1 MNSALVVSIEG
12 LLPAWPPHLSHSAVF
27 ALVLIFAAMCGE
39 FFNRVLRLPR
49 ITGYSVAGLLAGP
62 ALLNWFGP
70 EQIDGMRLVIDLSLA
85 LMLFELGVRVDLGW
99 LRKNP
104 ALFANSLAEAGLSF
118 LAAMAVLLLLD
129 YSFNVSLIVAIVCIS
144 TSPAV
149 IIRMTS
155 DLKVSGQVSERL
167 LVLTALNVAYAVIGA
182 HLALGYLHQAH
193 GGGWLTTLLHPVYLL
208 AGSLAAAWLLS
219 ISFGVIRRYFD
230 LSADQASAV
239 LFGVLLLAMALL
251 REAKLPVLLAP
262 LLAGMMVRRSD
273 PRPHLW
279 PRHFGSAGGLLVILF
294 FVMTGAML
302 TWGNVASGWLV
313 AVALIAVRAAGKM
326 LGTVPISLRSGLT
339 LRQSLALGAA
349 LAPLSGVAFV
359 LSDDIGTLY
368 PELGA
373 ELRTIVMTMVAI
385 LELAGPFIVQQALK
399 RAEQTGETRHGT

>member
-1 MNSALVVSIEG
+1 MSSELVLSLER
-12 LLPAWPPHLSHSAVF
+12 LMPAWPPHLGHTAVF
-27 ALVLIFAAMCGE
+27 ALVLMLGAVCGE
-39 FFNRVLRLPR
+39 FFNRILCLPR
-49 ITGYSVAGLLAGP
+49 ITGYSVAGLLVGP
-62 ALLNWFGP
+62 ALLNWVGP
-70 EQIDGMRLVIDLSLA
+70 DQIDGMRLVIDLSLA

-99 LRKNP
+99 LRRNP
-104 ALFANSLAEAGLSF
+104 ALLANSLAEASFSF
-118 LAAMAVLLLLD
+118 LAAMAVLLALN
-129 YSFNVSLIVAIVCIS
+129 YSFNVSLIVAIICIS

-149 IIRMTS
+149 VMRMTS
-155 DLKVSGQVSERL
+155 ELKASGQVSERL

-219 ISFGVIRRYFD
+219 MAFGAIRRFFD

-239 LFGVLLLAMALL
+239 LFGVLLLTMALL
-251 REAKLPVLLAP
+251 REAKLPVLLTP

-302 TWGNVASGWLV
+302 TWGNVVSGWLV
-313 AVALIAVRAAGKM
+313 AVALVAVRAAGKM

-339 LRQSLALGAA
+339 LRQSLALGAS

-359 LSDDIGTLY
+359 LSDDIGNLY
-368 PELGA
+368 PELGI

-399 RAEQTGETRHGT
+399 RADQTGETRHGT